1 MRGIC
6 EWESH
11 ANLHIIFKD
20 WHHLQLHGKRDGE
33 NQVFCTE
40 WAGQV
45 VKKQLNTRS
54 LDLDVQGLCS
64 CLVQYIDRKA
74 TEHGGMRDV
83 GLYIQSRKT
92 GNRTG
97 IAKVVSLLWR
107 IQFDDIMQINDIKFL
122 HGKDGDTE
130 GMST

>member
-1 MRGIC
+1 MERIRF
-6 EWESH
+6 S
-11 ANLHIIFKD
+11 ADLRPLF
-20 WHHLQLHGKRDGE
+20 DG
-33 NQVFCTE
+33 E
-40 WAGQV
+40 WAGQG

-97 IAKVVSLLWR
+97 IMKVVSLLWR

-130 GMST
+130 RMST

>member
-1 MRGIC
+1 MNGKATQIC
-6 EWESH
+6 TSYSR
-11 ANLHIIFKD
+11 IGTTFSFT
-20 WHHLQLHGKRDGE
+20 GKRDGE

-97 IAKVVSLLWR
+97 IVKVVSLLWR